1 PGAVTAPGPT
11 GTPTA
16 AASPSPTA
24 TNASPQ
30 SRSPRANPPGIS
42 LPGGS
47 WVDLGLAAAIAA
59 VAALVWIQRRRRYIP
74 RPPSPVLR
82 LDDPDLAPMP
92 PVVTQVRRGLRQI
105 LHHGADDADEPG
117 QVPEPAAP

>member
-1 PGAVTAPGPT
+1 GPR
-11 GTPTA
+11 
-16 AASPSPTA
+16 PTA
-24 TNASPQ
+24 TDASPQ

-59 VAALVWIQRRRRYIP
+59 AATLVWIQRRRRYIP
-74 RPPSPVLR
+74 RPPSPELR

-92 PVVTQVRRGLRQI
+92 PVVTKVRRGLRQI
-105 LHHGADDADEPG
+105 LHPSGDGADEPG
-117 QVPEPAAP
+117 QVPETAAPADA